1 VRSRTYFGIL
11 ALLLTACAA
20 RVEPASSPDH
30 ADGSRSD
37 TSTTKN
43 PAQIAEQAMPSV
55 VSVVTETSLGS
66 GFVVSPNGL
75 VVTNLHV
82 VAGRS
87 EVLVV
92 IGGEKLPVKR
102 IYNGDIRRD
111 LVVLEIETK
120 GLRALPL
127 GDSDRVR
134 TGEQVVAIGNPLG
147 LDHTVSNGLVS
158 AVREVAPELT
168 MLQISAPIAPGSS
181 GGPLFNDR
189 GEVIGVATGILV
201 GGQNLNFGVPVNYL
215 KPLLETPS
223 PLSMEAFAESTAEP
237 DDSPAVKRQ
246 IPKHALSVLDG
257 CKPDSIGL
265 MVESIHSAINVGA
278 PLYNDGDYAS
288 CYHVYEG
295 AALDIERKLGPSCK
309 KATRALAAG
318 RKKASTLRESHE
330 QAWALRDAFD
340 GLLDVVERWSE
351 KND

>member
-1 VRSRTYFGIL
+1 MRSRTHFGIL
-11 ALLLTACAA
+11 ALVLTACAA
-20 RVEPASSPDH
+20 RVEPASSPEGATQSAH
-30 ADGSRSD
+30 A
-37 TSTTKN
+37 TPKN
-43 PAQIAEQAMPSV
+43 PAEIAEQAMPSV

-111 LVVLEIETK
+111 LVVLEVETQ
-120 GLRALPL
+120 GLRALEL

-215 KPLLETPS
+215 KPLLESPS
-223 PLSMEAFAESTAEP
+223 PLSMEAFAETTAEP
-237 DDSPAVKRQ
+237 EAPPVKRQ

-257 CKPDSIGL
+257 CKPDSIAL
-265 MVESIHSAINVGA
+265 MLESLQTAINVGA

-295 AALDIERKLGPSCK
+295 AALDLERKLGPSCK
-309 KATRALAAG
+309 KASRALAAG

-340 GLLDVVERWSE
+340 GLLDVVERWAATKE
-351 KND
+351 

>member
-1 VRSRTYFGIL
+1 MRSRTFFGIL
-11 ALLLTACAA
+11 ALVLTACAA
-20 RVEPASSPDH
+20 RVEPASDPDS
-30 ADGSRSD
+30 ANDSRSEAA
-37 TSTTKN
+37 TPKN

-66 GFVVSPNGL
+66 GFVVSPDGL

-82 VAGRS
+82 VAGRA
-87 EVLVV
+87 EVLVI
-92 IGGEKLPVKR
+92 IGGEKVPVKR
-102 IYNGDIRRD
+102 VYNGDIRRD

-120 GLRALPL
+120 GLRALTL

-237 DDSPAVKRQ
+237 EAPAVKRQ

-265 MVESIHSAINVGA
+265 MVESIHTAINAGA

-288 CYHVYEG
+288 CYHVYVG

-318 RKKASTLRESHE
+318 RKKASTLRESHL

-351 KND
+351 KN

>member
-11 ALLLTACAA
+11 ALVLTACAGG
-20 RVEPASSPDH
+20 VGPAEGPND
-30 ADGSRSD
+30 ADGAKDEASL
-37 TSTTKN
+37 TPKN

-55 VSVVTETSLGS
+55 VSVVTESSLGS
-66 GFVVSPNGL
+66 GFVVSPDGL

-102 IYNGDIRRD
+102 IYNGDIKRD
-111 LVVLEIETK
+111 LIVLELETK

-147 LDHTVSNGLVS
+147 LEHTVSNGLVS
-158 AVREVAPELT
+158 AVREVEPELT

-223 PLSMEAFAESTAEP
+223 PLSMETFAETTAEP
-237 DDSPAVKRQ
+237 EGPKVKRQ

-265 MVESIHSAINVGA
+265 MVESIHTAINVGA
-278 PLYNDGDYAS
+278 PLYNEGDYAS

-295 AALDIERKLGPSCK
+295 AALDLERKLGPSCK

-318 RKKASTLRESHE
+318 RKRAATLRESHE

-351 KND
+351 SRP

>member
-1 VRSRTYFGIL
+1 
-11 ALLLTACAA
+11 
-20 RVEPASSPDH
+20 
-30 ADGSRSD
+30 
-37 TSTTKN
+37 
-43 PAQIAEQAMPSV
+43 MPSV

-82 VAGRS
+82 VAGRA

-102 IYNGDIRRD
+102 IYNGDIKRD
-111 LVVLEIETK
+111 LVVLEVETK
-120 GLRALPL
+120 GLRALRL

-215 KPLLETPS
+215 KPLLESPS
-223 PLSMEAFAESTAEP
+223 PLSMEAFAETTAEP
-237 DDSPAVKRQ
+237 EAPTVKRQ

-257 CKPDSIGL
+257 CKPHSIAL
-265 MVESIHSAINVGA
+265 MLESIQTAINVGA

-295 AALDIERKLGPSCK
+295 AALDLERKLGPSCK

-340 GLLDVVERWSE
+340 GLLDVVERWAATKE
-351 KND
+351 

>member
-1 VRSRTYFGIL
+1 MRSRTHFGIL
-11 ALLLTACAA
+11 ALVLTACAA
-20 RVEPASSPDH
+20 RVEPASSPDG
-30 ADGSRSD
+30 ATQSARA
-37 TSTTKN
+37 TPKN
-43 PAQIAEQAMPSV
+43 PAEIAEQAMPSV

-111 LVVLEIETK
+111 LVVLEIETQ
-120 GLRALPL
+120 GLRALEL

-215 KPLLETPS
+215 KPLLESPS
-223 PLSMEAFAESTAEP
+223 PLSMEAFAETTAEP
-237 DDSPAVKRQ
+237 EAPRVKRQ

-257 CKPDSIGL
+257 CKPDSIAL
-265 MVESIHSAINVGA
+265 MLESLQTAINVGA

-295 AALDIERKLGPSCK
+295 AALDLERKLGPSCK
-309 KATRALAAG
+309 KASRALAAG

-340 GLLDVVERWSE
+340 GLLDVVERWAATNE
-351 KND
+351 